1 MQRVCFLLKVRQ
13 SKLDEYRQRHAE
25 VWPEMLR
32 ALKSTGW
39 DNYSL
44 FLDDTGLLVGYLETD
59 DFAATQ
65 AAMAGTEVNAR
76 WQESMAPF
84 FEALD
89 GARPDE
95 SMRAL
100 PLIFQLETQLAALP
114 HDPATETIPTT
125 QRGAEGSLAGA
136 ERQAPHGD
144 SR

>member
-1 MQRVCFLLKVRQ
+1 MQRVCFLLKVRE

-39 DNYSL
+39 NNYSL

-59 DFAATQ
+59 DFAAAQ
-65 AAMAGTEVNAR
+65 AAMAATEVNAR

-89 GARPDE
+89 GALPDE

-100 PLIFQLETQLAALP
+100 PHIFQLETQLEALP
-114 HDPATETIPTT
+114 RDSATETVHQTR
-125 QRGAEGSLAGA
+125 RGAPTSFADA
-136 ERQAPHGD
+136 ERQAPHGNT
-144 SR
+144 R